1 MHLRHAAIPL
11 GIAFYVHLI
20 GGRIIAAQR
29 RVERHQAIVS
39 GIVTVN
45 GQYIPRF
52 SSFTVHLNRAAILQV
67 AADSGFSDTQC
78 PPQA

>member
-1 MHLRHAAIPL
+1 MLSTRTRVFHL
-11 GIAFYVHLI
+11 GIAFHVHLI

-52 SSFTVHLNRAAILQV
+52 SSFAVHLNRATILQV
-67 AADSGFSDTQC
+67 TADSGFSDTQC
-78 PPQA
+78 PLA

>member
-45 GQYIPRF
+45 GQYIPGF
-52 SSFTVHLNRAAILQV
+52 PFAVHLNRATILQV
-67 AADSGFSDTQC
+67 TADSGFSDTQC
-78 PPQA
+78 PLA

>member
-1 MHLRHAAIPL
+1 
-11 GIAFYVHLI
+11 VHLI

-52 SSFTVHLNRAAILQV
+52 PPFAVHLNRATIL
-67 AADSGFSDTQC
+67 
-78 PPQA
+78 

>member
-52 SSFTVHLNRAAILQV
+52 
-67 AADSGFSDTQC
+67 
-78 PPQA
+78 PPSLFI